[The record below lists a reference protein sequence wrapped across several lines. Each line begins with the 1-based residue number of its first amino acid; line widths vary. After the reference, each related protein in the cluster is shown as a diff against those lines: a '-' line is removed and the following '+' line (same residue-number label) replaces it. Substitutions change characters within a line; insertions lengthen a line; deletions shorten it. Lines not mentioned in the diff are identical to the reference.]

1 MSVVALV
8 GKQAQSAELA
18 TARFNVWEGAVR
30 SSKTVSSILK
40 WLEYVRT
47 GPPGALLMAGKTERT
62 LKRNIIDPIE
72 AMVGKQRC
80 VFKIGLGEVDLL
92 GRTIYVAGANNEA
105 SQDKIKGLT
114 LAGAYGDEITT
125 WPESFYQMLG
135 TRLSVP
141 NAKFFGT
148 TNPAAKTHWLMK
160 NYLKRSQLHL
170 DINGKLSVDT
180 SPEALNLNRFS
191 FQLKDNPTLTR
202 EYVEALEKDYVGLF
216 YKRYILGEWCLAE
229 GAVFDMFDPDKHVV
243 DVLPRIVHWLCVAID
258 HGTINPTHAVLIGL
272 GEDGRLYVT
281 NEWRYDSRQENRQ
294 LSDVEQSARLR
305 EWLQTVPIPGTQVQ
319 GVAPQFFIIDP
330 AAANLRIQMHR
341 DGIASTAGDNS
352 VLDGIRSVSSLLAL
366 DQLRIHSSC
375 KYLLEELPSYCWD
388 QKAADKGED
397 SPLKTDD
404 HGVDALRYGIYT
416 TRGMWQGQLGFPS

>member
-1 MSVVALV
+1 MSVVQLV
-8 GKQAQSAELA
+8 GKQSQSAQLA
-18 TARFNVWEGAVR
+18 TARHNVWEGAVR

-72 AMVGKQRC
+72 AMVGKKRC
-80 VFKIGLGEVDLL
+80 VFKIGAGEVDLL
-92 GRTIYVAGANNEA
+92 GRTVYVAGANNEA
-105 SQDKIKGLT
+105 AQDKIKGLT

-125 WPESFYQMLG
+125 WPESFYTMLG

-160 NYLKRSQLHL
+160 NYLKRARLHM
-170 DINGKLSVDT
+170 DINGKLSVDD
-180 SPEALNLNRFS
+180 SPEALNLHRFS
-191 FQLKDNPTLTR
+191 FQLSDNPTLTS
-202 EYVEALEKDYVGLF
+202 EYVDALQKEYVGLF

-229 GAVFDMFDPDKHVV
+229 GAVFDMFDPDRHVV
-243 DVLPRIVHWLCVAID
+243 DELPRIVHWLCVAID

-281 NEWRYDSRQENRQ
+281 NEWRYDSKLERRQ
-294 LSDVEQSARLR
+294 LSDVEQSARIR
-305 EWLQTVPIPGTQVQ
+305 GWLQTVPIPGTKVQ

-341 DGIASTAGDNS
+341 DGVTSTAGDNS

-366 DQLRIHSSC
+366 DQLRIHSGC
-375 KYLLEELPSYCWD
+375 KYLLDELPSYSWD
-388 QKAADKGED
+388 EKAADKGDD
-397 SPLKTDD
+397 SPLKTED

-416 TRGMWQGQLGFPS
+416 TRGMWQGQLGLAG